1 MSYAERFRAP
11 LLVGS
16 ALIFLFNYLFH
27 EIDSVSFWRG
37 LASHF
42 KIIFEK
48 KMNSKEFRRKWPLPN
63 FNYIRVFSEA
73 DLAWTKYVED
83 VDTQI
88 LSSVCSACI

>member
-48 KMNSKEFRRKWPLPN
+48 KNEFKRIQKEVAVAKFQL
-63 FNYIRVFSEA
+63 Y
-73 DLAWTKYVED
+73 
-83 VDTQI
+83 
-88 LSSVCSACI
+88 